1 MDEQALVKQYRD
13 RIRKRVLSS
22 AALAAAVFFLAI
34 LDVQIGSSSI
44 PLQELIQTILRGPND
59 ASSASFIVWDIRL
72 PMTFTCLFVGASL
85 SLAGLLIQT
94 ITNNPL
100 ASPYTLGVTAGAS
113 FGAAIAITLGFAVF
127 GQIWIGVSLSA
138 LVMALSVSAF
148 IFYLGSRR
156 SLTAT
161 TLILVGVIMNF
172 FFQALQQ
179 YLQYRASPEI
189 AQIISGWTFGN
200 LQRSSWISTA
210 VSSVSWTAVLFISF
224 CYSWKLTALSDGAE
238 RARGLGIN
246 PDHLRMFVF
255 TVSSVL
261 GSSAVAFIGTVAF
274 VGLISPHCAKLLLG
288 DDQRFLI
295 IGSSM
300 FGSALMLS
308 ASIISKLMSEGATLP
323 VGIVTSVIGVPFLFF
338 LLMRSRD

>member
-22 AALAAAVFFLAI
+22 AVLAAAVFFLAI

-148 IFYLGSRR
+148 IFLLRKPSFADRDHIDFSGRDHE
-156 SLTAT
+156 LF
-161 TLILVGVIMNF
+161 LPG
-172 FFQALQQ
+172 
-179 YLQYRASPEI
+179 AS
-189 AQIISGWTFGN
+189 
-200 LQRSSWISTA
+200 A
-210 VSSVSWTAVLFISF
+210 VSPVSRFSG
-224 CYSWKLTALSDGAE
+224 D
-238 RARGLGIN
+238 R
-246 PDHLRMFVF
+246 PDYFRVDLRQPSEVF
-255 TVSSVL
+255 L
-261 GSSAVAFIGTVAF
+261 
-274 VGLISPHCAKLLLG
+274 
-288 DDQRFLI
+288 D
-295 IGSSM
+295 
-300 FGSALMLS
+300 
-308 ASIISKLMSEGATLP
+308 
-323 VGIVTSVIGVPFLFF
+323 
-338 LLMRSRD
+338 